1 MNDTAREIVR
11 LSQEGYCCS
20 QIMVQMGLDSQGDDN
35 PQLVDAVKGL
45 CGGLYSGLV
54 CGTLTG
60 AACLLS
66 MFDKDRA
73 KAIMIPALVEWFQT
87 TYTSLYGGI
96 TCECIVCGDP
106 AARLERCPKIMEETY
121 LKCRELLAEYGYE
134 I

>member
-1 MNDTAREIVR
+1 MNDTAREIIR

-20 QIMVQMGLDSQGDDN
+20 QVILQLGLDSQGDDN

-45 CGGLYSGLV
+45 CGGLYSGLI

-66 MFDKDRA
+66 MFDKDKA
-73 KAIMIPALVEWFQT
+73 KAIMIPALVEWFQA
-87 TYTSLYGGI
+87 TYTPLYGGI
-96 TCECIVCGDP
+96 TCECIACGDP
-106 AARLERCPKIMEETY
+106 ATRLERCPQILEDTY
-121 LKCRELLAEYGYE
+121 QKCRALLAEYGYE